1 MRLVDLNPQW
11 VGHSGEDVAGWAI
24 QFDCPCQRGG
34 CPPNSVMFDNPIA
47 GEPLG
52 QGHKWHRVGEDFEIL
67 TLPRRSFVANKIVR
81 RVRHQRRNHHGMT
94 SLWVPGFDIAK
105 YQGEMTCAKAKRLK
119 SGYMRARK
127 G

>member
-34 CPPNSVMFDNPIA
+34 CPPISVMFDNPIA

-52 QGHKWHRVGEDFEIL
+52 QGYKWHRVGEDFEIL
-67 TLPRRSFVANKIVR
+67 TLTPSILRSRQDCQWHGFVTN
-81 RVRHQRRNHHGMT
+81 
-94 SLWVPGFDIAK
+94 
-105 YQGEMTCAKAKRLK
+105 GEIITV
-119 SGYMRARK
+119 
-127 G
+127 